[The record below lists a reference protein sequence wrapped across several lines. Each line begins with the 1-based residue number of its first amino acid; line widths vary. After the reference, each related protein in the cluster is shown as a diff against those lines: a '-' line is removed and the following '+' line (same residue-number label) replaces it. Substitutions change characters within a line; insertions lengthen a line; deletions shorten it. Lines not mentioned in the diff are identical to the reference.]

1 MQFFNSP
8 KYNNKALVLNW
19 NLLFYNITCIL
30 TAGVQRTV
38 RKKAAVRQNDVLR
51 VLNSQDNPMTAYQI
65 LSRMVAVEPDIA
77 APTVY
82 RALTAL
88 TAQGRAHRLESI
100 KSFVPCR
107 CDHSAA
113 VPVLTI
119 CDDCGS
125 VDEHDGTSLL
135 PALQNISVKRNFK
148 NKRYIIEIHGECQQC
163 TG

>member
-1 MQFFNSP
+1 MT
-8 KYNNKALVLNW
+8 
-19 NLLFYNITCIL
+19 IIL
-30 TAGVQRTV
+30 TAEVRGTV

-65 LSRMVAVEPDIA
+65 LSRMIAVEPDIA

-135 PALQNISVKRNFK
+135 TALQNISSKRNFK

-163 TG
+163 IG